1 MKNVSTILDALHNK
15 KKEKMGLKIS
25 EKTFKLERKT
35 KNLKSF
41 SFYPEITN
49 INERCLKFA
58 ISLVDR

>member
-1 MKNVSTILDALHNK
+1 MKNVSTILDALHDTKN
-15 KKEKMGLKIS
+15 EKMGLKNS
-25 EKTFKLERKT
+25 GKTFQTWK
-35 KNLKSF
+35 KNKKVKSF